1 VIQHIYEH
9 YGRDHTGIAATVISY
24 RGRSAIREVGKVF
37 GLSEDTIGAL
47 SSSIWGMG
55 GGGVRTAEL
64 VRAGIDV
71 NSPRMRKMRALAI
84 EIQSFPRHLSQHV
97 GGFVITRSRLDEVVP
112 IGNGAMADRT
122 FVEWDKDDLDALGI
136 LKVDVLGLGM
146 LTCLRKAFELTEQHY
161 GLSFRSSRHR
171 QKNGQ
176 GFFALSTIPK
186 EDPAVYRMLQ
196 RADSLGVFQVES
208 RAQMSM
214 LPRLKPKEFYD
225 LVIEVAI
232 VRPGPIQGDMV
243 HPYLRRRQ
251 GLEPVSFPSKELEAV
266 LDKTLGVPLFQEQA
280 MRIAIV
286 AGGFTPGEADKLRR
300 AMATFKRTGT
310 IGTFKTK
317 MIEGMVARNYPRD
330 FAERCFSQ
338 IEGFGEYG
346 FPESHAASFALL
358 VYASAWLKCRYPDV
372 FAAALLNAQ
381 PMGFYAPAQIVRDLR
396 EHGVEVR
403 PVDVNHSHWDATL
416 EPGPRAAAR
425 VHPLH
430 RDMAGDIRTT
440 HALRL
445 GFRKIKGLAEEHGRS
460 IVQNRAAGY
469 TCLRDLW
476 LRTGLS
482 PRIIERLADADA
494 FGSLGL
500 SRRQA
505 LWAAKALGR
514 VGDKD
519 DDLPLFR
526 VKAMQAPAAA
536 APPPAAISVP
546 HEPAVRLP
554 PMPLGE
560 EVVNDYRFLEL
571 SLRPHPACF
580 LRADLARRG
589 IIRNE
594 ELRVQ
599 PSGARV
605 SVSGLV
611 TVRQQPGSA
620 NGVIFMTIED
630 ETAVA
635 NIIVWPKTFERFRP
649 IIMGARYVVISG
661 ELQQESGVIHIVAA
675 KLEDL
680 TSLLAR
686 LTEDAPAIE
695 SLARADAV
703 KRPHD
708 ENVDSRARGRRNPPR
723 IAAPAQLPDLLA
735 SDLDVPA
742 RGSAHA
748 PARRGGT
755 KIVRR

>member
-1 VIQHIYEH
+1 M
-9 YGRDHTGIAATVISY
+9 
-24 RGRSAIREVGKVF
+24 K
-37 GLSEDTIGAL
+37 
-47 SSSIWGMG
+47 
-55 GGGVRTAEL
+55 
-64 VRAGIDV
+64 
-71 NSPRMRKMRALAI
+71 
-84 EIQSFPRHLSQHV
+84 
-97 GGFVITRSRLDEVVP
+97 
-112 IGNGAMADRT
+112 
-122 FVEWDKDDLDALGI
+122 
-136 LKVDVLGLGM
+136 
-146 LTCLRKAFELTEQHY
+146 
-161 GLSFRSSRHR
+161 
-171 QKNGQ
+171 
-176 GFFALSTIPK
+176 
-186 EDPAVYRMLQ
+186 
-196 RADSLGVFQVES
+196 
-208 RAQMSM
+208 
-214 LPRLKPKEFYD
+214 
-225 LVIEVAI
+225 
-232 VRPGPIQGDMV
+232 
-243 HPYLRRRQ
+243 
-251 GLEPVSFPSKELEAV
+251 
-266 LDKTLGVPLFQEQA
+266 
-280 MRIAIV
+280 IAIV

-310 IGTFKTK
+310 IGMFKAK
-317 MIEGMVARNYPRD
+317 MIEGMVARNYPRE

-396 EHGVEVR
+396 EHGVDVR
-403 PVDVNHSHWDATL
+403 PVDINHSYWDATL
-416 EPGPRAAAR
+416 EPGSHAAAR
-425 VHPLH
+425 VHALH

-445 GFRKIKGLAEEHGRS
+445 GFRKIKGLSEEHGRR
-460 IVQNRAAGY
+460 IVQNRGAGY
-469 TCLRDLW
+469 TSVRDLW
-476 LRTGLS
+476 LRTAL
-482 PRIIERLADADA
+482 PPHTVTRLADADA
-494 FGSLGL
+494 FGSLRL

-526 VKAMQAPAAA
+526 GDARGTPAALPQAPAQLS
-536 APPPAAISVP
+536 APR
-546 HEPAVRLP
+546 EPAVQLP
-554 PMPLGE
+554 SMPLGE

-571 SLRPHPACF
+571 SLRPHPATF

-589 IIRNE
+589 IIPNE
-594 ELRVQ
+594 ELRVL
-599 PSGARV
+599 PSAARV

-649 IIMGARYVVISG
+649 IIMGARYLAISG
-661 ELQQESGVIHIVAA
+661 ELQKESDVIHVVARR
-675 KLEDL
+675 LDDL
-680 TSLLAR
+680 TWLLAR
-686 LTEDAPAIE
+686 LTEDAPPIE
-695 SLARADAV
+695 ALARADAV

-748 PARRGGT
+748 PVRRGGT
-755 KIVRR
+755 KIAPR